1 MGVFL
6 CFIFVPLMHMS
17 VLRIIAPCLDY
28 LSFVIDCE
36 IMWCKC
42 FNFGLF
48 QNYFDSSRSF
58 YFQMHFRINLS
69 VSTKKSARILIG
81 IILNLQISWQRID
94 TLMTWSLLI
103 HEHCIYPVISI
114 FYFQI
119 LVALGLCCCLW
130 ASSSCGEWGLLLV
143 GVCGCSQQRLP
154 GAGHRL
160 QSVWASVAVSQKL
173 GSCGSQ
179 APEHT
184 GLVVATH
191 RLYSMGSVA
200 LQHVKS
206 SWSRDQTLVP
216 CFGRQIPIH
225 CPIHFSAV
233 SSSFQCRDFSRIL
246 FLKYFMF
253 LML

>member
-1 MGVFL
+1 M
-6 CFIFVPLMHMS
+6 
-17 VLRIIAPCLDY
+17 
-28 LSFVIDCE
+28 
-36 IMWCKC
+36 
-42 FNFGLF
+42 
-48 QNYFDSSRSF
+48 
-58 YFQMHFRINLS
+58 
-69 VSTKKSARILIG
+69 
-81 IILNLQISWQRID
+81 
-94 TLMTWSLLI
+94 
-103 HEHCIYPVISI
+103 
-114 FYFQI
+114 
-119 LVALGLCCCLW
+119 
-130 ASSSCGEWGLLLV
+130 
-143 GVCGCSQQRLP
+143 
-154 GAGHRL
+154 
-160 QSVWASVAVSQKL
+160 WASVAVSQKL
-173 GSCGSQ
+173 GSCGSW

-233 SSSFQCRDFSRIL
+233 SSSFQCRDFSHIL